1 MVNIIKQIFCNHT
14 SQRCLTNYDS
24 RYMDKIT
31 GYNGKPERYSIWVC
45 ERCGKY
51 IKKPIN
57 EAISTF
63 NWVNIT
69 VKSKN
74 K

>member
-1 MVNIIKQIFCNHT
+1 MVNLLKQLFCNHK
-14 SQRCLTNYDS
+14 SQRCISNFDS
-24 RYMDKIT
+24 EYVDRLYT
-31 GYNGKPERYSIWVC
+31 GKKNKGYSLWRC

-57 EAISTF
+57 EAVSTF

-69 VKSKN
+69 IKGN
-74 K
+74 Q